1 MPRLNILFVVSE
13 CVPFAK
19 TGGLAD
25 VAGALPLAL
34 AERGHDVR
42 IVMPRYRVTKKHPAK
57 SLDKLLVVPV
67 NGLDTYGG
75 VLTAKLPRSPAEVH
89 LPGTPPLPTATVY
102 FLEHDNLY
110 DRAGIYGD
118 SGGDFGDNLA
128 RFTFLSRGAL
138 DVCSLVGFQPDVIH
152 VQDWPTSLV
161 PVYLNTLYRNT
172 PLGAA
177 ASVLTVHNLAYQGWF
192 GSGDLPVTGLDWD
205 TYRNGGIERS
215 GSLNLLQAGI
225 VHSTIVS
232 TVSPRYA
239 HEIQTRDG
247 GEGMD
252 GLLRARGDVVGI
264 LNGIDEDV
272 WNPSTDKHIAAH
284 FSAKDISGKAVC
296 KAALQRE
303 MGLEERPDVPLI
315 GLVSRLATQKG
326 IDVFAESLGRLLAED
341 IQIVVLG
348 SGESWAE
355 ELFGRLS
362 HQTRHFRAYIGMN
375 EPLSHRIE
383 AGADLF
389 LMPSRYEP
397 CGLNQMYSQ
406 RYGTLPVVRAV
417 GGLDDTVDN
426 HVTGFK
432 FDELSGAALAQC
444 VEWALHVYRDEP
456 AHFRAMQLRA
466 MRKPQGWSHA
476 CRQYEAMFRL
486 AMSKRRAEMRR

>member
-25 VAGALPLAL
+25 VAGALPAAL
-34 AERGHDVR
+34 ADRGHDVR
-42 IVMPRYRVTKKHPAK
+42 IVMPRYRVTKKHPARP
-57 SLDKLLVVPV
+57 LDQVLVVPV

-75 VLTAKLPRSPAEVH
+75 VLRAKLPRSPGEVH
-89 LPGTPPLPTATVY
+89 LPGTAPLPTATVY
-102 FLEHDNLY
+102 FLEHDHLF
-110 DRAGIYGD
+110 DRDGVYGD
-118 SGGDFGDNLA
+118 SNGDFGDNLA

-138 DVCSLVGFQPDVIH
+138 ELCRLEGWTPDVVH

-161 PVYLNTLYRNT
+161 PVYLNTLYRDT
-172 PLGAA
+172 PLGQA

-192 GSGDLPVTGLDWD
+192 GQRDLGVTGLSWD
-205 TYRNGGIERS
+205 TYLRGGLERS
-215 GSLNLLQAGI
+215 GGINLLQGGL
-225 VHSTIVS
+225 VHATMVS

-239 HEIQTRDG
+239 SEIQTRDG

-272 WNPSTDKHIAAH
+272 WNPATDKHLAAH
-284 FSAKDISGKAVC
+284 YSVKDMSGKARC

-303 MGLEERPDVPLI
+303 MGLPERPDVPLI
-315 GLVSRLATQKG
+315 GLVSRLVKQKG
-326 IDVFAESLGRLLAED
+326 IDVFAEALDRLLAED
-341 IQIVVLG
+341 VQVVVLG

-355 ELFGRLS
+355 GLFGRLS
-362 HQTRHFRAYIGMN
+362 RSTRHFRAYIGMN

-389 LMPSRYEP
+389 VMPSRYEP

-432 FDELSGAALAQC
+432 FEELSASALAQC
-444 VEWALHVYRDEP
+444 VEWALHVYRHEP
-456 AHFRAMQLRA
+456 EHFRAMQQRA
-466 MRKPQGWSHA
+466 MRKPQGWAHA
-476 CRQYEAMFRL
+476 SRQYEAMFRL
-486 AMSKRRAEMRR
+486 AMSRRKADLRR